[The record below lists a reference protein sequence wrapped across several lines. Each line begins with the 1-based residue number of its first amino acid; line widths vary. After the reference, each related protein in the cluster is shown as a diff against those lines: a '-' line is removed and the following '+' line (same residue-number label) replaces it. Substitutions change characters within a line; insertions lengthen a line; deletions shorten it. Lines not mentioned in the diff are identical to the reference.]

1 MMESPFTQRPSL
13 RNSLAGHHSPRK
25 SLPTTKATTPSRS
38 HLRRSFPILQSQLQQ
53 QQHDLERRGQDVE
66 EEEDYT
72 HVSTTPKED
81 PPLSLTLTAAAAAG
95 TTTRNSLPERN
106 PVFKMPAALRRR
118 SVTPSISQPKRQG
131 GGLLS
136 TLKNRSLVEQQQ
148 QQPAVP
154 VVLRTT
160 ETEYDV
166 SPNRS
171 VRLLATPSSIH
182 GGAAARR
189 SISVT
194 PSRSLQKQLLASRY
208 LERPKSPPPSSSPFP
223 LSPLNKYSSIS
234 SSTGRQRSSLPYT
247 TAAAVP
253 NNEARN
259 SRNSNSSST
268 SATLDWIHKTASSNT
283 VETVAIEDGYEEGG
297 GEEHGVDVRYLEQ
310 EYDEELQSIQQ
321 EDLQVYATHVEE
333 PEVQEEVGHHYTTE
347 QVEDYQ
353 HEEHDADLAGVEQV
367 SEYLHR
373 DDDDGQVEQEVA
385 EAIEAV
391 EEQDV
396 EGGVGEESNIQDR
409 RISRGSTRQEVDEAE
424 ARLLEVAES
433 TTTLTSQLRGV
444 YAHLQEFFSPETEA
458 KLHDAITVLESQPLS
473 RNERSVAHFQKPT
486 ASTLAR
492 SVYGR
497 SQRSGTTAL
506 STSTSALKRSHHTT
520 TTTTTTT
527 TAKPVRATTT
537 TNTTKPVPFNFSER
551 LDRLQRKYTPRLGAS
566 VSSAASSNLL
576 RSRGVGQDRRKAHEF
591 QTSDG
596 STLTANSRIAG
607 HHEERL
613 LSVSRQGPFP
623 SLESR
628 KKQLEKT
635 LAFGNMDYH
644 APISRKPLTEPKSPQ
659 LQTKARAKPVTSLP
673 YEDRVL
679 QEIAA
684 RNQPRANTVNR
695 RIFESV
701 GDMGVPKLPKI
712 PLTVPKSPSF
722 TKRKPAPLRSAIV
735 VQYHSPTSSTRPQQ
749 RQVRRPEILEQR
761 LVSSAESAK
770 RYQERQQQQ
779 QQQQLPPP
787 PSQQKE
793 KQKQQQ
799 YNEVEHVEDDAIEEL
814 SHHRRHVPPPPPPPV
829 ATRRKTPIPLTV
841 PQPFHLETEARGELH
856 RQQFE
861 RKLQQWKAMD
871 HAHRL
876 HQRSLMSSMAAHGP
890 SSQHHGS
897 SSNNNSSRTHV
908 YKAFVPQKSTK
919 PLTAPAG
926 VTLHTDRRIEARRT
940 FEQEMRQKQ
949 KLVQEMLAEKAREDE
964 YREQQELRKL
974 RQQTIIHANPIR
986 HYPPI
991 TIQRSGK
998 PLTVPRSPLIGEKRK
1013 WRSSE
1018 DPNLMLG
1025 ASSSSARLKRSRY
1038 EHLPEHEHIGAE
1050 ALVHDGHQHQY
1061 QQHEEEVEEEEELV
1075 MPFQRRPMGR
1085 KSWLEAND
1093 L

>member
-66 EEEDYT
+66 VEEEEDYT

-81 PPLSLTLTAAAAAG
+81 PPLSLTLTAAAAAAAAPG
-95 TTTRNSLPERN
+95 TTRNSLPERN

-118 SVTPSISQPKRQG
+118 SVTPSISQQKRQGG

-136 TLKNRSLVEQQQ
+136 TLKNRSLVEQQQQQ

-182 GGAAARR
+182 GGAAAARR

-194 PSRSLQKQLLASRY
+194 PCRSLQKQLLASRY

-247 TAAAVP
+247 TAAAS
-253 NNEARN
+253 NNEAGN
-259 SRNSNSSST
+259 SRNSSSSST

-283 VETVAIEDGYEEGG
+283 VETAAIEDGYEEEG

-310 EYDEELQSIQQ
+310 EYDDDLQSIQQ
-321 EDLQVYATHVEE
+321 EDLQVYAAHVEE
-333 PEVQEEVGHHYTTE
+333 PEVQEGVGHHYTTE

-353 HEEHDADLAGVEQV
+353 QEAYDADLAGVEQA

-373 DDDDGQVEQEVA
+373 DDDHDQVEQEEEA

-396 EGGVGEESNIQDR
+396 EGGVDVGEENNVQDR

-473 RNERSVAHFQKPT
+473 RNDRPTAHFQKPT

-497 SQRSGTTAL
+497 SQRSGLATFSASTTA
-506 STSTSALKRSHHTT
+506 SKRSHHTT
-520 TTTTTTT
+520 TTTMT
-527 TAKPVRATTT
+527 KPVRATTT

-613 LSVSRQGPFP
+613 LSGH
-623 SLESR
+623 
-628 KKQLEKT
+628 
-635 LAFGNMDYH
+635 H

-701 GDMGVPKLPKI
+701 GDMGVPKLLKI

-735 VQYHSPTSSTRPQQ
+735 VQHHPPTSSIRPQQ

-779 QQQQLPPP
+779 QQQQLPPA

-793 KQKQQQ
+793 KRKQQQ
-799 YNEVEHVEDDAIEEL
+799 YNEIEHVEDDEIKDL
-814 SHHRRHVPPPPPPPV
+814 SHHRCHVPPPPPPPPV

-897 SSNNNSSRTHV
+897 SSSNNNSSSSSRTHV

-926 VTLHTDRRIEARRT
+926 MTMHTDRRIEARRA

-991 TIQRSGK
+991 TIQRSDK